1 MSERSHMQNFEV
13 VEQLLASR
21 FGGTIY
27 RGSHDPNGH
36 ACLLEVAHAAVGD
49 AWSDAPDKWPDLR
62 TLNDAF
68 TDDVARTQQL
78 IPVLRAY
85 WDWSAWGAARQ
96 RAVMGRVAILTVQ
109 RLVAELPGLPADFA
123 QPCRDVTTL
132 RAASWAASEAAM
144 AVSLSASEAN
154 WADSAARAVSLAAMA
169 AVSLAASEAARA
181 ASLADS
187 EASLAARAA
196 SWAASLA
203 DRAASLAA
211 RAASLAARAASAA
224 SEAAVLRTACAL
236 WIEAAKEEAMP

>member
-123 QPCRDVTTL
+123 QPCRDATTL
-132 RAASWAASEAAM
+132 K
-144 AVSLSASEAN
+144 
-154 WADSAARAVSLAAMA
+154 AARA
-169 AVSLAASEAARA
+169 
-181 ASLADS
+181 
-187 EASLAARAA
+187 
-196 SWAASLA
+196 
-203 DRAASLAA
+203 
-211 RAASLAARAASAA
+211 AASLAARAASAASLAARAASAASEA

>member
-123 QPCRDVTTL
+123 QPCRDATTL
-132 RAASWAASEAAM
+132 KAA
-144 AVSLSASEAN
+144 
-154 WADSAARAVSLAAMA
+154 SLAAMA
-169 AVSLAASEAARA
+169 AARAASEAARAASEAARA

-187 EASLAARAA
+187 AASLAARAA

-203 DRAASLAA
+203 ASLAAMAAA